1 MPGESEIMNIWIFA
15 LSLDEN
21 DSDNQRPF
29 CESGEELGE
38 GHFRDEQ
45 NDKGVKK

>member
-1 MPGESEIMNIWIFA
+1 MNIWIFA

-29 CESGEELGE
+29 WESGGELGE